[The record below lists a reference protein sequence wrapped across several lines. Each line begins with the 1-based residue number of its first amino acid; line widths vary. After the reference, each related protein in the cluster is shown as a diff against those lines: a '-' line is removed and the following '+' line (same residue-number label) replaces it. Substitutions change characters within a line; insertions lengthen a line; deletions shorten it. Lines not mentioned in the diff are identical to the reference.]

1 MDTAAYATTI
11 MTSQRSAFK
20 GNCFT
25 TNTATRTLT
34 QNTKDA
40 LQEAFHTQGFWLLP
54 IGFFV
59 CGFHVAFI
67 GLDLPSLSNSP
78 T

>member
-1 MDTAAYATTI
+1 MI
-11 MTSQRSAFK
+11 PLAF
-20 GNCFT
+20 GLRENRTPT